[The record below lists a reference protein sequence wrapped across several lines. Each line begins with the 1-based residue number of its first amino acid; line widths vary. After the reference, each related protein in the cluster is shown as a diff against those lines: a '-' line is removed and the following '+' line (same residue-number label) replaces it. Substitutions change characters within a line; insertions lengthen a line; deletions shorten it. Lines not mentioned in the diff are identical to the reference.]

1 MKNKYFIIIAV
12 CLFNACISDLPI
24 DVEDAD
30 VAVVNC
36 ILTVDTVQKLSLNRA
51 VKITENYYT
60 STEIKEAQVIL
71 QSNGQVIGEF
81 ERKGYGNWQLN
92 YTPVPGTA
100 YQLLVKLQDGT
111 ELTASTKMPYTLSFT
126 IENEKNKF
134 PTKNFRQWSF
144 YAPCWIYHLWD
155 NEHPEDLV
163 HPAPSRTARL
173 VELIGTDHQLV
184 DRFNELDDISDFV
197 PNATMPVY
205 SYYIRIKPAE
215 LSTKEGIPFR
225 LQFSSQYAFIYFL
238 TASDEYDQY
247 LKSSL
252 QKMAVYQSEDDPAQW
267 FDEYKVYSNINN
279 GKGIFAAYNVD
290 NIFYDGDTSYPF

>member
-1 MKNKYFIIIAV
+1 AV
-12 CLFNACISDLPI
+12 CLFNACVGDLPI
-24 DVEDAD
+24 DVDDAD

-36 ILTVDTVQKLSLNRA
+36 ILTVDTVQNLSLSRA

-100 YQLLVKLQDGT
+100 YQLLVTLQDGT
-111 ELTASTKMPYTLSFT
+111 ELTASTKMPYTLSFSP
-126 IENEKNKF
+126 ENEKNKH

-144 YAPCWIYHLWD
+144 YAPCWIYHLAET
-155 NEHPEDLV
+155 NRPEDLV

-173 VELIGTDHQLV
+173 AELIGTDHQLI
-184 DRFNELDDISDFV
+184 DRFNEIGNVTEFV
-197 PNATMPVY
+197 AAMPVY

-225 LQFSSQYAFIYFL
+225 LQFRSQYAFIYFL

-252 QKMAVYQSEDDPAQW
+252 QKMEVYQSEDDPVQW